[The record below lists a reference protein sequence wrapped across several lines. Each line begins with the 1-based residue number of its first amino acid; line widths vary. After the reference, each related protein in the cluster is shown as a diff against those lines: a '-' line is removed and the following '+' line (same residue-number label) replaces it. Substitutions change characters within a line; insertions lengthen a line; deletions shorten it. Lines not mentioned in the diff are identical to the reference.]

1 MAAAAQVQ
9 PRRRPTVTQY
19 VITDNAI
26 PENHLIFEGVDATP
40 ENGGPTFTISE
51 IAKFFFGR
59 SAHWVR
65 WRERT
70 GAFTY
75 EGKPVGIHR
84 TPKGARMYDLAD
96 VEKMAHALAGE
107 HHITAEELLNIL
119 KLVLIEGKVWGVLP

>member
-1 MAAAAQVQ
+1 MSAAAAQTE

-19 VITDNAI
+19 VITDNEI
-26 PENHLIFEGVDATP
+26 PDDRLIYEGVDVS
-40 ENGGPTFTISE
+40 EGPTFTISE

-107 HHITAEELLNIL
+107 HHISAEELLNIL